1 MLQVR
6 VTTCKIKQDS
16 YGHPVATK
24 EIESV
29 IDGTLLS
36 ITGMGNHIWY
46 VIAENGGSIVEVK
59 RETWRTIQV
68 LE

>member
-1 MLQVR
+1 MLRVR
-6 VTTCKIKQDS
+6 VTTYKIERDS
-16 YGHPVATK
+16 YGYPVATK

-29 IDGTLLS
+29 IDGKLLS

-46 VIAENGGSIVEVK
+46 VIAENGGDIVEVK
-59 RETWRTIQV
+59 RETWRTIQM